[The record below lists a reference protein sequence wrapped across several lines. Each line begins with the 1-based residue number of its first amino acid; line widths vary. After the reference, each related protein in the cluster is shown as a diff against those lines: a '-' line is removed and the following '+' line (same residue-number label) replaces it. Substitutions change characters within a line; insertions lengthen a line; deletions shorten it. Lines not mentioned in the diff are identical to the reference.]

1 MQFLNH
7 DNTIMMIYL
16 NASKLH
22 LNKRGTQVL
31 FNEFSEAISNII
43 NRKFVLHSLAKDNKN
58 NRNTNDYY
66 EAKLKVGA
74 ISASNLK
81 CNS

>member
-1 MQFLNH
+1 
-7 DNTIMMIYL
+7 MIYL

-58 NRNTNDYY
+58 NRNTIDYY

>member
-1 MQFLNH
+1 MVRH
-7 DNTIMMIYL
+7 L

-31 FNEFSEAISNII
+31 FNVFAEAISNIT
-43 NRKFVLHSLAKDNKN
+43 NWQFVLHSLASDNRKN
-58 NRNTNDYY
+58 QNTNDYD
-66 EAKLKVGA
+66 ENKAKFKVGA

>member
-1 MQFLNH
+1 
-7 DNTIMMIYL
+7 MMIYL